1 MNIQTIIIDWLN
13 FLEVSILF
21 AVLFVWLPNKIWIA
35 NKKDTENSAI
45 AICFIR
51 TSLFITIAILV
62 VARFELLSWL
72 TVVFLYSIY
81 LLVGWLG
88 DRGWQIKKYAT
99 ELYQQILF
107 VVLDALD
114 FGLSI
119 QQIKKSA
126 WKLSQLAKKECMGA
140 MQVLHL
146 ERPKRLLLFLALTI
160 VVSFAL
166 FIRLEHPLDQLR
178 LGHPDSY
185 RSLLESRQILAG
197 TWPQV
202 NYLPV
207 FSALVAFLSLLGSI
221 DAMQVVRFLGPILGL
236 LLALSVGY
244 SVRALTCN
252 GPAAIVATFSLGA
265 YLFTSDIE
273 IPSAIPSWYAQLFRT
288 ITDSLNSSLIRQWT
302 GKELEIGAIF
312 LLLALGCCC
321 DRNSKTAAIDTICCL
336 TIVAMTAPIL
346 IILALIAAIGLIG
359 GRRFGLTL
367 VSMSWLSL
375 AVLAAIPQTPF
386 SWTQSFLLTL
396 PVGLSLLVGLL
407 FLIPISLLR
416 LINDRWA
423 ESVCV
428 VLFFVVSINFFL
440 PLSTQ
445 PTYLEYEIA
454 ARKTLEIRNLFPAK
468 SWTIVA
474 PVEQLAESY
483 GAGWYED
490 LGLFVEK
497 YSAKI
502 DKPGFKFPYYSPHLF
517 VYVEKQP
524 FVTLSQENK
533 IVPYWLFADPTYR
546 YYRSASGRASLQFE
560 ASKMCETYRRNHN
573 NVSIY
578 YEDDRLRIYH
588 FRGAGE
594 QGSGGAGE
602 QGSKFTNDY

>member
-1 MNIQTIIIDWLN
+1 VKIQIIIIDWLF
-13 FLEVSILF
+13 FLEVAILF
-21 AVLFVWLPNKIWIA
+21 VVLLIWLPHKIWST
-35 NKKDTENSAI
+35 NQKDGEKSSI
-45 AICFIR
+45 VSCFVR
-51 TSLFITIAILV
+51 TNLFIIIAILV
-62 VARFELLSWL
+62 LARFELLSWL
-72 TVVFLYSIY
+72 TLVLLYGSYLFL
-81 LLVGWLG
+81 GWLG
-88 DRGWQIKKYAT
+88 VRGWQIQKYVT
-99 ELYQQILF
+99 EFYQQILF
-107 VVLDALD
+107 VVFDALD
-114 FGLSI
+114 LGLSLK
-119 QQIKKSA
+119 QIKQVFWQSC
-126 WKLSQLAKKECMGA
+126 QLAKKEYMGA
-140 MQVLHL
+140 IKFLHL
-146 ERPKRLLLFLALTI
+146 EQPKRLLLFLALTI

-166 FIRLEHPLDQLR
+166 LIRLEHPLDQLR

-252 GPAAIVATFSLGA
+252 GPAALVATFSLGA

-302 GKELEIGAIF
+302 GKELEIGGIF
-312 LLLALGCCC
+312 LVLALGCCC
-321 DRNSKTAAIDTICCL
+321 ARKFKTAAIDTICCL
-336 TIVAMTAPIL
+336 AIVAMTAPIL
-346 IILALIAAIGLIG
+346 LILALIAAIGLIG

-375 AVLAAIPQTPF
+375 ALLAAIPQTPF
-386 SWTQSFLLTL
+386 NWTQSFLLTL

-416 LINDRWA
+416 LISDRWA

-428 VLFFVVSINFFL
+428 ILFFVVSINFFL

-445 PTYLEYEIA
+445 VTYLEYDIA

-502 DKPGFKFPYYSPHLF
+502 DKAGFKFPYTSPHLF

-560 ASKMCETYRRNHN
+560 ALKMCETYRRNHN

-578 YEDDRLRIYH
+578 YEDEQLKIYH
-588 FRGAGE
+588 FQGAGE
-594 QGSGGAGE
+594 RGREGE
-602 QGSKFTNDY
+602 KANDY